1 MEKLDKIEHGT
12 VIKAGLDPTSATW
25 NTRFHYVFMFFNVNN
40 NSSLKV
46 KIIPGLLI
54 HSQLLFTKKYV
65 SLSLE

>member
-12 VIKAGLDPTSATW
+12 VIKAGLESTSPTW
-25 NTRFHYVFMFFNVNN
+25 NTRFNYVFMFFNVSN

-54 HSQLLFTKKYV
+54 LSQLLFTKKYV
-65 SLSLE
+65 SLSVG